1 METGRTL
8 DAPRGSS
15 YKDGL
20 DRHDLVPPLE
30 SCPDR
35 SLLARW
41 RRGLVAVGLGRAFER
56 IGGGLCRLSRI
67 GGSVR
72 RPIRGGGLPGGR
84 RPWGGPGGGAG
95 DGLAGR

>member
-1 METGRTL
+1 ML
-8 DAPRGSS
+8 HAPRFE
-15 YKDGL
+15 
-20 DRHDLVPPLE
+20 E

-35 SLLARW
+35 SLRARW

-72 RPIRGGGLPGGR
+72 CQVVGGGFAGGR
-84 RPWGGPGGGAG
+84 
-95 DGLAGR
+95 